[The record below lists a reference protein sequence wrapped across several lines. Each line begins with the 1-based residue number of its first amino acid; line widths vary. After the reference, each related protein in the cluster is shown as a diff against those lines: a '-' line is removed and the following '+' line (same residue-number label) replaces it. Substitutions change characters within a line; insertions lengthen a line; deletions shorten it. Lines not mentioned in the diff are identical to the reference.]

1 MSQMAPLVLAIGLL
15 LALPTVR
22 GAVGGQIDPGTAV
35 ARFLMGLAVA
45 WVALSLLKSVVSRQ
59 SSDAAQDPAGASPAE
74 GATADA

>member
-1 MSQMAPLVLAIGLL
+1 MAPLVMAIGLL

-45 WVALSLLKSVVSRQ
+45 WVAVSLLKSVISRQ
-59 SSDAAQDPAGASPAE
+59 ASEAAEDPAAISPAE